1 MELNEK
7 QLQILRVAESLF
19 ADKGF
24 EGTSVRDIA
33 QKADMNVAM
42 ISYYFGSKE
51 NLLQSLILYRNE
63 KTSLLLEDLS
73 RNREMDSWD
82 KIDHLVDFYVDK
94 LLDNRNLHTIMSR
107 QMSLVQDKA
116 ITALL
121 IRVKQKNSDMIR
133 HIIRE
138 GQRKKAF
145 RQVNVGLTIG
155 TIMGTISQISMS
167 RPFYCSLMNLDPEDD
182 IAYFKK
188 MRPKL
193 KKHLKSLLRSHLS
206 IRDEDSKH

>member
-1 MELNEK
+1 MELSAK
-7 QLQILRVAESLF
+7 QLKILHVAEDLF
-19 ADKGF
+19 AGKGY

-33 QKADMNVAM
+33 QKADVNVAM

-63 KTSLLLEDLS
+63 KTSMLLEDLS
-73 RNREMDSWD
+73 RNSKMGPWD
-82 KIDHLVDFYVDK
+82 KIDLLVDFYVDK
-94 LLDNRNLHTIMSR
+94 LLDNRNFHTIMSR
-107 QMSLVQDKA
+107 QMSLVQDKE
-116 ITALL
+116 IRELL
-121 IRVKQKNSDMIR
+121 IHVKQRNSAIIKE
-133 HIIRE
+133 IIRD

-145 RQVNVGLTIG
+145 RQVDIGLTIG

-167 RPFYCSLMNLDPEDD
+167 RPFYCSLMKLDPEDD

-193 KKHLKSLLRSHLS
+193 KTHLKSLLRSHLS
-206 IRDEDSKH
+206 FREEDSTH